1 MPIPA
6 NHYSASASEI
16 LAAALQDNGRAKIV
30 GERTWGKGSVQNVI
44 ELEDGHSAL
53 KLTTAS
59 YMRPNGHNIHRF
71 PDSKDSDEWGV
82 KPNEG
87 FEVKLTESDTSRL
100 VTYRRDRA
108 IVLS

>member
-1 MPIPA
+1 
-6 NHYSASASEI
+6 
-16 LAAALQDNGRAKIV
+16 
-30 GERTWGKGSVQNVI
+30 VQNVI

-59 YMRPNGHNIHRF
+59 YQRPNGHNIHRF

-87 FEVKLTESDTSRL
+87 FDVKANRWVKLAPL
-100 VTYRRDRA
+100 PAPRA
-108 IVLS
+108 ASLRVRPSIASSCY